1 MVWIW
6 FGLDGTGIDEA
17 PDFHW
22 FLGPLLM
29 VLFAFLGNTLFLTI
43 LVSMLSNTFS
53 GIVANAVQEI
63 QFRRAVLTFE
73 GVKSDAIFSYMP
85 PFNILALI
93 VLLPLKWTISD
104 RMFHKIHVVGVRI
117 LNLPTLL
124 LIAWYER
131 RTLWI
136 TDKRRK
142 YGGRRIDWKNANGPS
157 ITHAQYWA
165 ISRFSVHGDLHAVF
179 EDDPPQSVLDRISED
194 DNFEPGDPLGDL
206 TRDKLNAHF
215 GHSSRHNS
223 VAVDEPRKPS
233 TEVKLKKK
241 EEQKDEALKK
251 EFADSSDEEQAD
263 HPAGYRKPKR
273 GERMDSIIDLS
284 DTDRDNRLLEATT
297 RLHKM
302 EEAMSRMETMIAQLL
317 GDDAR
322 SESSQPAQ
330 KSEQASVTSQTDAE

>member
-22 FLGPLLM
+22 FLGPMLM

-85 PFNILALI
+85 PFNILALAI
-93 VLLPLKWTISD
+93 LLPLKWSMSD
-104 RMFHKIHVVGVRI
+104 RMFHKIHVAAVRT

-142 YGGRRIDWKNANGPS
+142 YGGKRIDWKNANGPS
-157 ITHAQYWA
+157 VTHAKFWS

-179 EDDPPQSVLDRISED
+179 EVDPPQSVLDKIDKD
-194 DNFEPGDPLGDL
+194 DDFEPGDPLGDL
-206 TRDKLNAHF
+206 SRDRLNAHF

-223 VAVDEPRKPS
+223 VAVEEPRRESAKAS
-233 TEVKLKKK
+233 VKKK
-241 EEQKDEALKK
+241 EQLKDETLKQ
-251 EFADSSDEEQAD
+251 EFADSSDEEAD
-263 HPAGYRKPKR
+263 HPAGYRKPRR
-273 GERMDSIIDLS
+273 GERMDSMIDLS
-284 DTDRDNRLLEATT
+284 DTDRDTRLLEATA

-302 EEAMSRMETMIAQLL
+302 EEAMARMETMIVQLL

-322 SESSQPAQ
+322 SEPDKQERPPEEAGV
-330 KSEQASVTSQTDAE
+330 KD

>member
-22 FLGPLLM
+22 LLGPVLM

-53 GIVANAVQEI
+53 AIVANAVQEI

-93 VLLPLKWTISD
+93 VLLPLKWSISE
-104 RMFHKIHVVGVRI
+104 RMFHKIHVTAVRV

-131 RTLWI
+131 KTLWI

-142 YGGRRIDWKNANGPS
+142 YGGRRINWKNINGPS

-179 EDDPPQSVLDRISED
+179 EVDPPQSVLDKITED

-206 TRDKLNAHF
+206 TRDRLYTHF
-215 GHSSRHNS
+215 GHSSRQNS
-223 VAVDEPRKPS
+223 VAVEEPRKSPT
-233 TEVKLKKK
+233 TEKMKKK
-241 EEQKDEALKK
+241 EEQRDEALRK
-251 EFADSSDEEQAD
+251 EFADSSDEEDAD
-263 HPAGYRKPKR
+263 HPPGYRKPRR
-273 GERMDSIIDLS
+273 GERMDSMVDLS
-284 DTDRDNRLLEATT
+284 DTTRDHRLLEATA

-302 EEAMSRMETMIAQLL
+302 EEAMARMETMIVQLL
-317 GDDAR
+317 GHDAR
-322 SESSQPAQ
+322 SESSKEGQ
-330 KSEQASVTSQTDAE
+330 KSEQTGVETQTDTN

>member
-6 FGLDGTGIDEA
+6 FGLDGTGINEA

-22 FLGPLLM
+22 FLGPMLM

-53 GIVANAVQEI
+53 SIVANAVQEI

-85 PFNILALI
+85 PFNILALVI
-93 VLLPLKWTISD
+93 LLPLKWTISD
-104 RMFHKIHVVGVRI
+104 RMFHKIHVAAVRT

-142 YGGRRIDWKNANGPS
+142 YGGKRIDWKNANGPS
-157 ITHAQYWA
+157 VTHAQYWS
-165 ISRFSVHGDLHAVF
+165 ISRFSVHGDLQAVF
-179 EDDPPQSVLDRISED
+179 EADPPQSVLDKIAEED
-194 DNFEPGDPLGDL
+194 SFEPGDPLGDL
-206 TRDKLNAHF
+206 TRDRLNAHF

-223 VAVDEPRKPS
+223 VAVEEPRREP
-233 TEVKLKKK
+233 TEAVVTKK
-241 EEQKDEALKK
+241 EQQKDETLKR
-251 EFADSSDEEQAD
+251 EFADSSEEEAD
-263 HPAGYRKPKR
+263 HPAGYRKPRR
-273 GERMDSIIDLS
+273 GERMDSMIDLS
-284 DTDRDNRLLEATT
+284 DTGRDSRLLEATA
-297 RLHKM
+297 RLQSM
-302 EEAMSRMETMIAQLL
+302 EEAMARMETMIGQLL
-317 GDDAR
+317 GDDGR
-322 SESSQPAQ
+322 QEPTP
-330 KSEQASVTSQTDAE
+330 EQADVSD